1 MSDFGEVKDEAFKAI
16 KDSIPPEF
24 EDPTEEQQ
32 KAIDALDRRTGFNP
46 NRSKS
51 KSKPRKQA
59 EPEPQ
64 IPKMKSMEKW
74 RTLTKEKYDAL
85 KKVIEA
91 NLPQLWLAIE
101 FILAIKSIM
110 NIAGVTLPWFGILLG
125 RASSLKTAGIEA
137 LRNTPGTLYTDIFT
151 AKAFVSNS
159 TAVSKDK
166 LKDIDLLP
174 KIKDKLFLVSEL
186 SAQFTKKEEEVQEI
200 LGIFTRL
207 ADGHGLRTDTGAHG
221 SRGYGDTYF
230 NMIGADVDIPYKVY
244 KLLGYL
250 GPKLYFLRLP
260 KTDKKE
266 DEYLTEMFHDEY
278 PVRFEKVRTALNE
291 YLNVFMSC
299 PDMELEKGSILS
311 RIPWSKND
319 DKYTSRLI
327 VRLAILLSHL
337 RAVVTTFGDTYGK
350 GGTDYA
356 YATTQREDPSR
367 AITQL
372 RNLAR
377 GSALAQGRTNLTIQ
391 DIPLII
397 KVALS
402 TAPID
407 RVNVFNLLI
416 THNGKLTTTIIEASL
431 NMSDQTAR
439 RTMTELKAIELVDF
453 SITTASNHELEMNL
467 KDTFKWF
474 LTEEF
479 SKLREGFIPTDNSEA
494 MKGED
499 ERPKSLKEKLPP
511 SGEQEETKP
520 IAKVECPRCGEK
532 IDPYWMKIHRCE
544 GTD

>member
-230 NMIGADVDIPYKVY
+230 NMIGAD
-244 KLLGYL
+244 
-250 GPKLYFLRLP
+250 R
-260 KTDKKE
+260 
-266 DEYLTEMFHDEY
+266 
-278 PVRFEKVRTALNE
+278 
-291 YLNVFMSC
+291 
-299 PDMELEKGSILS
+299 
-311 RIPWSKND
+311 
-319 DKYTSRLI
+319 
-327 VRLAILLSHL
+327 
-337 RAVVTTFGDTYGK
+337 
-350 GGTDYA
+350 
-356 YATTQREDPSR
+356 
-367 AITQL
+367 
-372 RNLAR
+372 
-377 GSALAQGRTNLTIQ
+377 
-391 DIPLII
+391 
-397 KVALS
+397 
-402 TAPID
+402 
-407 RVNVFNLLI
+407 
-416 THNGKLTTTIIEASL
+416 
-431 NMSDQTAR
+431 
-439 RTMTELKAIELVDF
+439 
-453 SITTASNHELEMNL
+453 
-467 KDTFKWF
+467 
-474 LTEEF
+474 
-479 SKLREGFIPTDNSEA
+479 
-494 MKGED
+494 
-499 ERPKSLKEKLPP
+499 
-511 SGEQEETKP
+511 
-520 IAKVECPRCGEK
+520 
-532 IDPYWMKIHRCE
+532 
-544 GTD
+544 